1 MSVQDDIN
9 KEIDNLASDIM
20 GSTQGHADDI
30 SDDLYGIRTRIMDL
44 LAEYEMKDGK
54 ISKSRLRSLLRELD
68 EIEVEISDEF
78 YTNIDKAITEVSKD
92 AEKNLNSV
100 LIATL
105 GIAIIYGVSKN
116 RPDSGKLIESIRNEV
131 FNEEINGMSLGDRI
145 ASSSRYL
152 RDALQQAIS
161 YGIYNGETVGVIYR
175 RVRSTLS
182 ENLWRFK
189 RIITTELPIAF
200 RRTIAKIGGNVG
212 VIKAVKIIDNRGR
225 HRYHESH
232 ECYRL
237 AEQDKYG
244 MGKGIYLPTDSFI
257 LDPHPQCTAYY
268 HYIFDTDELEK
279 ARSESDA

>member
-9 KEIDNLASDIM
+9 KEIDKLASEII
-20 GSTQGHADDI
+20 GNTQGHADDI
-30 SDDLYGIRTRIMDL
+30 ADDLYGVRTRIMDL

-68 EIEVEISDEF
+68 EIEIEISDDF
-78 YTNIDKAITEVSKD
+78 YGNIDKAVTDVTKD
-92 AEKNLNSV
+92 AEKNLNGV
-100 LIATL
+100 LIAAL
-105 GIAIIYGVSKN
+105 GIAIIYGASKD
-116 RPDSGKLIESIRNEV
+116 RPDSDKFIESIRNEV
-131 FNEEINGMSLGDRI
+131 FNEEINGMSLRDRI

-175 RVRSTLS
+175 RVRETIS
-182 ENLWRFK
+182 ENMWRFK

-244 MGKGIYLPTDSFI
+244 MGKGVYLPTDAFI
-257 LDPHPQCTAYY
+257 FDPHPQCTAYY
-268 HYIFDTDELEK
+268 HYIFDTDEIEQ
-279 ARSESDA
+279 ARSGTDA